1 MVCGWYSK
9 LTMRLLNR
17 VILHYV
23 VDRNKAKNSN
33 GAIYFHLQNFYFIF
47 RTFSRL
53 LTFTCQLYKIKY
65 LKFGAAL
72 VDSQNFVRRIFNVQR
87 FKLCSRTIP
96 TPRHLNSV
104 QLGHRKSPAWRS
116 AIKPS
121 LLFICKQT
129 NLKTLK
135 SAKEILV
142 ASCFFWDRP

>member
-9 LTMRLLNR
+9 LTMRHLNR
-17 VILHYV
+17 VILQYV
-23 VDRNKAKNSN
+23 VERNKAKNSN

-53 LTFTCQLYKIKY
+53 LHVNFIKLNIY
-65 LKFGAAL
+65 NLEFGAAL

-87 FKLCSRTIP
+87 CKLCSRTIP
-96 TPRHLNSV
+96 TPRDLNSV
-104 QLGHRKSPAWRS
+104 QLRHRKSPAWRS

-142 ASCFFWDRP
+142 ASCFF